1 MNNILITGGC
11 GFIGSNFINYFVK
24 KYPDYNIYN
33 IDALYYCASLK
44 NIKVSEKNNYKF
56 IKGNIKSVDLIN
68 HILNEY
74 NITHIIHFA
83 AQSHVDSSF
92 SNSSQYIEDNI
103 VGTHNL
109 LECIKNYHEKTDNI
123 KLIIHVSTDEVYG
136 ESELNEESKNEM
148 SVLCPTNPYAATK
161 GGAEL
166 IVQSYIHSYNL
177 PIIIT
182 RGNNVYGPHQYIE
195 KLIPKFIHL
204 LLNDKQCTIHGDGS
218 NLRSFI
224 FIDDVVNAFDII
236 FHKGKINNIYNI
248 GIDQEYS
255 VLDITTRLI
264 TIVNDGII
272 DDNIIFVKDRFFN
285 DKRYFVNY
293 DKLKQLGWHP
303 TVRIDQGLYQ
313 TYEWIKN
320 LDKNYWNIK

>member
-33 IDALYYCASLK
+33 IDALYYCSSLN
-44 NIKVSEKNNYKF
+44 NIKVTDKNNYKF
-56 IKGNIKSVDLIN
+56 IKGNIKSSDLIN
-68 HILNEY
+68 HVLNEY

-109 LECIKNYHEKTDNI
+109 LECIKNYHEKTNNI

-136 ESELNEESKNEM
+136 ESQLNEESKNEM
-148 SVLCPTNPYAATK
+148 SILCPTNPYAATK

-166 IVQSYIHSYNL
+166 IVQSYIYSYKL

-182 RGNNVYGPHQYIE
+182 RGNNVYGPHQYVE
-195 KLIPKFIHL
+195 KLIPKFITL
-204 LLNDKQCTIHGDGS
+204 LLNDEKCTIHGDGS

-224 FIDDVVNAFDII
+224 YIDDVIDAFDLI
-236 FHKGKINNIYNI
+236 FHKGQINNIYNI
-248 GIDQEYS
+248 GIDKEYT
-255 VLDITTRLI
+255 VLDITTRLV
-264 TIVNDGII
+264 TIINDGII
-272 DDNIIFVKDRFFN
+272 DDNIVFVKDRFFN

-293 DKLKQLGWHP
+293 DKLKKLNWQPKIG
-303 TVRIDQGLYQ
+303 IDHGLNK
-313 TYEWIKN
+313 TYDWYKN
-320 LDKNYWNIK
+320 IDKNYWHIK